1 MPPPPPPP
9 PLSAVKTTAA
19 RLGTASQSEA
29 TLPRSSGVLS
39 VPGSSVRRD
48 LKSVLPGAGGVCA
61 RATAAGVDADLYFM
75 DCSGAIRT
83 EEPEESSNGSR
94 LENLSIQDF
103 VDQYH
108 FNPERLER
116 VVLELEEENRLNQ
129 VEGFHS
135 PFSFVISR
143 SSEKSHIYR

>member
-1 MPPPPPPP
+1 M
-9 PLSAVKTTAA
+9 
-19 RLGTASQSEA
+19 
-29 TLPRSSGVLS
+29 
-39 VPGSSVRRD
+39 
-48 LKSVLPGAGGVCA
+48 
-61 RATAAGVDADLYFM
+61 
-75 DCSGAIRT
+75 
-83 EEPEESSNGSR
+83 EEPDESSNGSR

-135 PFSFVISR
+135 HFHSLFQDRPR
-143 SSEKSHIYR
+143 NQTYKSNSKE